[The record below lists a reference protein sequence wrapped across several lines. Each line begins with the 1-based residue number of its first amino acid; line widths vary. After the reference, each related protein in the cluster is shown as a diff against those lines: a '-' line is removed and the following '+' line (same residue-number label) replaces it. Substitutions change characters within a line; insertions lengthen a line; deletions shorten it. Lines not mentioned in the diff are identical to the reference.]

1 MQPEGLNLGQENSA
15 GNRSRWEG
23 GFVSFLSPWIFL
35 KEWWSKQ
42 KNLLLLGFDAT
53 LSREEG
59 QKLTKI
65 MRPRHWPW
73 SGISGFEDGEGR
85 DQRVQVVSR
94 SWKRQINNEFSPTA
108 SRMELNSD
116 DSLILVQWDPFQ
128 TPDFQNCKIR
138 HLHCFKLL
146 TSVSICYS
154 RKRKLTQGVCTPDLV
169 IMGLSLKTLET
180 NIN

>member
-1 MQPEGLNLGQENSA
+1 MQPERLNLGQEKSG
-15 GNRSRWEG
+15 GNWRRWEG
-23 GFVSFLSPWIFL
+23 GLFHFC
-35 KEWWSKQ
+35 
-42 KNLLLLGFDAT
+42 LLGLIKRMMIKTEESVILEGFDAT

-73 SGISGFEDGEGR
+73 SAISGFEGGEGR
-85 DQRVQVVSR
+85 DQRVQVVST
-94 SWKRQINNEFSPTA
+94 SWKRQINNEFSPRA
-108 SRMELNSD
+108 SRIELNSD

-128 TPDFQNCKIR
+128 TSDFQNCTIR

-146 TSVSICYS
+146 ISMSICYS
-154 RKRKLTQGVCTPDLV
+154 RNRKLTQGVCTPDLV